1 MGFRP
6 TTAINSGELR
16 SVSERM
22 DWNLLKTFCVV
33 AIEKSI
39 SKGAARLNLSQPAV
53 SQAIK
58 RLEEQLGATLIKRD
72 SHRFEITEVG
82 ISLLKIALAARKNIQ
97 EVDAVLNEKRGNIKG
112 AIRILTVSGVNSP
125 LYDKV
130 LREMHSDFPE
140 VTFNIE
146 VATTQEIISAIQ
158 RNVVPFGIGISQP
171 GEVDIKQ
178 SILTR
183 EETFF
188 YCSNYHPLFNEESVT
203 LDQIKATKLVSFS
216 GESLGGTLSKLS
228 EHYGSHYIHQQ
239 ISASSA
245 NTAEMLRLVLAGI
258 GIGSLPEH
266 LGREYEER
274 GLLRKLLPE
283 TSVCEVLIVMMWSP
297 HQVHTEAEAIFLDRM
312 RAALNLE

>member
-6 TTAINSGELR
+6 TPPIDSGDLR
-16 SVSERM
+16 SVTERM

-33 AIEKSI
+33 AVEKSI

-58 RLEEQLGATLIKRD
+58 RLEEQLGTTLIERD
-72 SHRFEITEVG
+72 SHKFEITQIG
-82 ISLLKIALAARKNIQ
+82 ILIIKIATAARRNIQ
-97 EVDAVLNEKRGNIKG
+97 EIDAILEGKRDHVQGV
-112 AIRILTVSGVNSP
+112 IRILTVSGVNSP
-125 LYDKV
+125 AYDKV
-130 LREMHSDFPE
+130 LREMHSDFPG

-146 VATTQEIISAIQ
+146 VSTTQEIISAVR
-158 RNVVPFGIGISQP
+158 RNVVPFGVAINQP

-178 SILTR
+178 CMLTR
-183 EETFF
+183 ETTFF
-188 YCSNYHPLFNEESVT
+188 YCSNYHPLFSQESVT
-203 LDQIKATKLVSFS
+203 LEHIKATKLVSFS

-258 GIGSLPEH
+258 GVGALPEH
-266 LGREYEER
+266 IGREYEER
-274 GLLRKLLPE
+274 GLLRKLIPE
-283 TSVCEVLIVMMWSP
+283 KSVCEVFIVMMWSAD
-297 HQVHTEAEAIFLDRM
+297 QVHTEAETIFLKRM
-312 RAALNLE
+312 QTTLDLD

>member
-6 TTAINSGELR
+6 NTALNSGESR

-58 RLEEQLGATLIKRD
+58 RLEEQLGSVLIRRD

-82 ISLLKIALAARKNIQ
+82 VSVLRVALAARKSIR
-97 EVDAVLNEKRGNIKG
+97 EVDAILDERRSDIKG
-112 AIRILTVSGVNSP
+112 VIRILTVSGVNSP
-125 LYDKV
+125 AYDNV
-130 LREMHSDFPE
+130 LRDMYSEFPG

-146 VATTQEIISAIQ
+146 VATTQEIVSALQ
-158 RNVVPFGIGISQP
+158 RNVCAFGIGVSQP
-171 GEVDIKQ
+171 EEVDIKQ
-178 SILTR
+178 CVLSH
-183 EETFF
+183 EHTFF
-188 YCSNYHPLFNEESVT
+188 YCSNYHPLFTEEVVT

-216 GESLGGTLSKLS
+216 GESLGGTLPKLS
-228 EHYGSHYIHQQ
+228 EHYGSRYIHQQ

-245 NTAEMLRLVLAGI
+245 NTGEVLRLVLAGI
-258 GIGSLPEH
+258 GVGSLPE
-266 LGREYEER
+266 LLCREYEER

-283 TSVCEVLIVMMWSP
+283 TSVCEVLIVMMWSA
-297 HQVHTEAEAIFLDRM
+297 HQVRTPAEDIFLKKIQT
-312 RAALNLE
+312 ALNFS